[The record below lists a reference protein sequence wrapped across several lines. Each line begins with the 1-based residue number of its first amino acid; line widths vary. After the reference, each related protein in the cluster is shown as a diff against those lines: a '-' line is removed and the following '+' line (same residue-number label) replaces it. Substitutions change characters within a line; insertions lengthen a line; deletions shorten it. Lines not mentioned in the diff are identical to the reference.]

1 MRIRSVLLIAI
12 AAFGAAAA
20 GACRA
25 KPAVK
30 PAPAPVVAPGGTLV
44 VLLPDEE
51 AGTAG
56 AVVVT
61 NSSGKVE
68 LSAPYDSTLVGAAGP
83 SQATKM
89 DEADVQRTFGSVV
102 SNLPPAPQ
110 RFNLYFETD
119 SSELT
124 KESRALLPAVLKAAA
139 ARVAPDVTV
148 IGHTDTTGSAANNF
162 RLGLKRA
169 VTVRGLLV
177 STGVDPSL
185 IQVESHGEA
194 DLLTPTAD
202 NTAEPRNRR
211 VEITVK

>member
-12 AAFGAAAA
+12 AGFGAAAA

-25 KPAVK
+25 KPVVK
-30 PAPAPVVAPGGTLV
+30 PAPVVAPGGTLV

-102 SNLPPAPQ
+102 GNLPPVPQ
-110 RFNLYFETD
+110 RFNLYFELD

-124 KESRALLPAVLKAAA
+124 KESNALLPGVLKAAA

-148 IGHTDTTGSAANNF
+148 IGHTDTTGSAASNF

-177 STGVDPSL
+177 SIGVDPAL